1 MLDTAII
8 GYGPAGISAALY
20 LRRANKTVI
29 LIGKDVGA
37 LQKAEK
43 IENYFGLPE
52 PITGSELAA
61 IGIEQ
66 ARSLGAEIINDEVL
80 DLSWDGAF
88 TIICKEGRY
97 QAASVILA
105 TGSARKTLPIAG
117 LAEHEGRG
125 VSYCAVCDAF
135 FYRGKAVG
143 VLGSGSYA
151 LHEVNSLLPVAEKV
165 FLLTNGGVVPDELP
179 ENVVAVTEPV
189 VEIFG
194 ESAVEGIRLKNG
206 ETQPLSGVF
215 IALGSATA
223 GDFARKIGA
232 ELKEGRIVTDGEM
245 QTGVPGLLAA
255 GDCIG
260 GLMQV
265 ATAVSEG
272 AQAAMSALKFLRERA
287 KSGS

>member
-1 MLDTAII
+1 MLDAAII

-20 LRRANKTVI
+20 LRRANKTVV
-29 LIGKDVGA
+29 LIGKDAGA

-66 ARSLGAEIINDEVL
+66 ARALGAEIINDEVL

-88 TIICKEGRY
+88 TITCKDGRH

-151 LHEVNSLLPVAEKV
+151 LHEVNSLLPVAEKI
-165 FLLTNGGVVPDELP
+165 FLLTNGGAVPDGLP
-179 ENVVAVTEPV
+179 ENVIAITESV

-194 ESAVEGIRLKNG
+194 ESAVEGVRFKNG

-232 ELKEGRIVTDGEM
+232 ELKEGRIVTDSDM
-245 QTGVPGLLAA
+245 QTAVPGLLAA

>member
-1 MLDTAII
+1 MLDTVII

-20 LRRANKTVI
+20 LRRANKTAL
-29 LIGKDVGA
+29 LIGKDAGA

-52 PITGSELAA
+52 PITGPELAA

-66 ARSLGAEIINDEVL
+66 ARALGADMVKDEVL

-88 TIICKEGRY
+88 TITCKENEY
-97 QAASVILA
+97 KAASVILA

-135 FYRGKAVG
+135 FYRGKSVG
-143 VLGSGSYA
+143 VLGNGSYA
-151 LHEVNSLLPVAEKV
+151 LHEVNGLLPVAEKI
-165 FLLTNGGVVPDELP
+165 FLLTNGGAVPEGLP
-179 ENVVAVTEPV
+179 ERVVAITEPV

-194 ESAVEGIRLKNG
+194 EPSVEGVRLKNG

-232 ELKEGRIVTDGEM
+232 ELRDGRIVTDSEM
-245 QTGVPGLLAA
+245 QTAVPGLFAA

-265 ATAVSEG
+265 STAVSEG
-272 AQAAMSALKFLRERA
+272 ALAAMSALKFLRERA
-287 KSGS
+287 KGQA

>member
-29 LIGKDVGA
+29 LIGKDAGS

-43 IENYFGLPE
+43 IENYFGLPT
-52 PITGSELAA
+52 PIAGPELAA

-66 ARSLGAEIINDEVL
+66 AKALGAEIINDEVL
-80 DLSWDGAF
+80 DLTWDSAF
-88 TIICKEGRY
+88 TITCKSGQY
-97 QAASVILA
+97 QANSVILA

-135 FYRGKAVG
+135 FYRGKTVG
-143 VLGSGSYA
+143 ILGDGSYA
-151 LHEVNSLLPVAEKV
+151 LHEVGHLLPVVERV
-165 FLLTNGGVVPDELP
+165 CLLTNGGTVPEGLP
-179 ENVVAVTEPV
+179 ESVIAITEPV
-189 VEIFG
+189 AEIFG
-194 ESAVEGIRLKNG
+194 ESAVEGVRLKSG
-206 ETQPLSGVF
+206 EVQALSGVF
-215 IALGSATA
+215 VALGSATA

-232 ELKEGRIVTDGEM
+232 ELKDGRIVTDSEM
-245 QTGVPGLLAA
+245 QTAVPGLFAA

-272 AQAAMSALKFLRERA
+272 AQAALSAIKFLRERT
-287 KSGS
+287 KG

>member
-1 MLDTAII
+1 MLDAAII

-20 LRRANKTVI
+20 LRRANKTVV
-29 LIGKDVGA
+29 LIGKDTGS

-43 IENYFGLPE
+43 IENYFGLPQ

-61 IGIEQ
+61 IGLEQ
-66 ARSLGAEIINDEVL
+66 AKALGAEIINDEVL

-88 TIICKEGRY
+88 TITCKDSRH

-117 LAEHEGRG
+117 LSAHEGRG

-135 FYRGKAVG
+135 FYRGKTVG

-151 LHEVNSLLPVAEKV
+151 LHEVNGLLPVAEKV
-165 FLLTNGGVVPDELP
+165 LLLTNGGVVPDGLP
-179 ENVVAVTEPV
+179 ENVVAITEPV
-189 VEIFG
+189 AEIFG
-194 ESAVEGIRLKNG
+194 DPAVEGVRLKSG
-206 ETQPLSGVF
+206 ETQALDGIFV
-215 IALGSATA
+215 ALGSATA

-232 ELKEGRIVTDGEM
+232 ELKEGRIVTDSEM
-245 QTGVPGLLAA
+245 QTAVPGLFAA

-272 AQAAMSALKFLRERA
+272 AQAAMSALKFLRERPG
-287 KSGS
+287 SGL

>member
-20 LRRANKTVI
+20 LRRANKSVV

-43 IENYFGLPE
+43 IENYFGLST
-52 PITGSELAA
+52 PITGPDLAA
-61 IGIEQ
+61 IGIDQ
-66 ARSLGAEIINDEVL
+66 AKALGADVINTEVL
-80 DLSWDGAF
+80 DISWDGTF
-88 TIICKEGRY
+88 TITCKNSQY

-117 LAEHEGRG
+117 LADYEGRG
-125 VSYCAVCDAF
+125 VSYCAICDAF
-135 FYRGKAVG
+135 FYRGKTVG
-143 VLGSGSYA
+143 VLGDGDYA
-151 LHEVNSLLPVAEKV
+151 LHEVNSLLPVVEKIV
-165 FLLTNGGVVPDELP
+165 LLTNGAAIPNGLP
-179 ENVVAVTEPV
+179 ETVTVITEPV
-189 VEIFG
+189 TEIFG
-194 ESAVEGIRLKNG
+194 ESTVAGVNLKNG
-206 ETQPLSGVF
+206 ESHALSGVF

-232 ELKEGRIVTDGEM
+232 ELKDGRIVTDSAM
-245 QTGVPGLLAA
+245 QTAVPGLFAA

-272 AQAAMSALKFLRERA
+272 AQAAMSTLKFLRERA
-287 KSGS
+287 KGS

>member
-1 MLDTAII
+1 MVDTAII
-8 GYGPAGISAALY
+8 GYGPAGTSAALY
-20 LRRANKTVI
+20 LRRANKTVV
-29 LIGKDVGA
+29 LIGKDTGA

-43 IENYFGLPE
+43 IENYYGLTE
-52 PITGSELAA
+52 PISGFELAA

-66 ARSLGAEIINDEVL
+66 VKALGAEVVSDEVL

-88 TIICKEGRY
+88 TITCKSGEYR
-97 QAASVILA
+97 AASVILA

-117 LAEHEGRG
+117 LSEREGRG

-135 FYRGKAVG
+135 FYRGKDVG
-143 VLGSGSYA
+143 VLGNGSYA
-151 LHEVNSLLPVAEKV
+151 LHEVDGLLPVAKQI
-165 FLLTNGGVVPDELP
+165 FLLTNGGAAPEGLP
-179 ENVVAVTEPV
+179 ENVTAVTEPV
-189 VEIFG
+189 AEVFG
-194 ESAVEGIRLKNG
+194 EQAVEGVKLKNG
-206 ETQPLSGVF
+206 ETLSLSGIF

-232 ELKEGRIVTDGEM
+232 ELKDGRIVTDGDM
-245 QTGVPGLLAA
+245 RTAVPGLFAA

-272 AQAAMSALKFLRERA
+272 AQAAMSALQFLRERA
-287 KSGS
+287 KG

>member
-20 LRRANKTVI
+20 LRRANKTVV
-29 LIGKDVGA
+29 LIGKDAGS

-43 IENYFGLPE
+43 IENYFGLPT
-52 PITGSELAA
+52 PIAGPELAA

-66 ARSLGAEIINDEVL
+66 AKTLGAEIISDEVL
-80 DLSWDGAF
+80 DLSWDGSF
-88 TIICKEGRY
+88 NITCKNSQY

-117 LAEHEGRG
+117 LADHEGRG

-135 FYRGKAVG
+135 FYRGKTVG
-143 VLGSGSYA
+143 VLGDGSYA
-151 LHEVNSLLPVAEKV
+151 LHEVNSLLPVVERV
-165 FLLTNGGVVPDELP
+165 LLLTNGASIPNDLP
-179 ENVVAVTEPV
+179 ENVIAITETV

-194 ESAVEGIRLKNG
+194 EPSVAGVKLKNG
-206 ETQPLSGVF
+206 EVQELSGVF
-215 IALGSATA
+215 VALGSATA

-232 ELKEGRIVTDGEM
+232 ELKDGRIVTDSEM
-245 QTGVPGLLAA
+245 QTAVPGLFAA

-287 KSGS
+287 KG

>member
-20 LRRANKTVI
+20 LRRANKNVV
-29 LIGKDVGA
+29 LIGKDAGS

-43 IENYFGLPE
+43 IENYFGLPT
-52 PITGSELAA
+52 PIAGSELAA
-61 IGIEQ
+61 IGVEQ
-66 ARSLGAEIINDEVL
+66 AKALGAKIVNDEVL

-88 TIICKEGRY
+88 TITCKNGHY

-117 LAEHEGRG
+117 LADHEGRG

-135 FYRGKAVG
+135 FYRDKAVG
-143 VLGSGSYA
+143 VLGDGSYA
-151 LHEVNSLLPVAEKV
+151 LHEIAHLLPVVKSV
-165 FLLTNGGVVPDELP
+165 YLLTNGGIIPEGLP
-179 ENVVAVTEPV
+179 ENVTAITEPV
-189 VEIFG
+189 AEIFG
-194 ESAVEGIRLKNG
+194 DPAVEGVKFKSGNVQ
-206 ETQPLSGVF
+206 TLSGVF

-232 ELKEGRIVTDGEM
+232 ELKEGRIVTDKEM
-245 QTGVPGLLAA
+245 QTAVPGLFAA

-272 AQAAMSALKFLRERA
+272 AQAAMSALKFLRESVRA
-287 KSGS
+287 

>member
-20 LRRANKTVI
+20 LRRANKSVV

-52 PITGSELAA
+52 PITGPELAA

-66 ARSLGAEIINDEVL
+66 ARALGAEIINDEVL
-80 DLSWDGAF
+80 DLAWDDAF
-88 TIICKEGRY
+88 TITCKEGHY

-117 LAEHEGRG
+117 LSDHEGRG

-135 FYRGKAVG
+135 FYRGKSVG
-143 VLGSGSYA
+143 VLGNGSYA
-151 LHEVNSLLPVAEKV
+151 LHEVDSLLPIAEKV
-165 FLLTNGGVVPDELP
+165 FLLTNGGAVPDGLP
-179 ENVVAVTEPV
+179 ENVTAITESV

-194 ESAVEGIRLKNG
+194 EPAVEGVRLKNG

-245 QTGVPGLLAA
+245 QTAVPGLLAA

>member
-20 LRRANKTVI
+20 LRRANKTVV
-29 LIGKDVGA
+29 LIGKDAGS

-43 IENYFGLPE
+43 IENYFGLST
-52 PITGSELAA
+52 PIAGSELAA
-61 IGIEQ
+61 IGIAQ
-66 ARSLGAEIINDEVL
+66 AKALGAEIVNDEVL

-88 TIICKEGRY
+88 TITCKGSYYE
-97 QAASVILA
+97 ASSVILA
-105 TGSARKTLPIAG
+105 TGSARKTLPIMG
-117 LAEHEGRG
+117 LADHEGRG

-135 FYRGKAVG
+135 FYRGKTVG
-143 VLGSGSYA
+143 VLGDGSYA
-151 LHEVNSLLPVAEKV
+151 LHEISNLQPVAEKV
-165 FLLTNGGVVPDELP
+165 LLLTNGAAIPDALP
-179 ENVVAVTEPV
+179 EKVVAITEPV

-194 ESAVEGIRLKNG
+194 EQTVEGVKLKNG
-206 ETQPLSGVF
+206 EVQALNGVF
-215 IALGSATA
+215 VALGSATA

-232 ELKEGRIVTDGEM
+232 ELKDGRIVTDNEM
-245 QTGVPGLLAA
+245 QTALPGLFAA

-272 AQAAMSALKFLRERA
+272 AQAAMSTLKFLRERA
-287 KSGS
+287 KS

>member
-20 LRRANKTVI
+20 LRRANKTVT
-29 LIGKDVGA
+29 LIGKDAGA

-52 PITGSELAA
+52 PISGSALAA

-66 ARSLGAEIINDEVL
+66 AKALGADIINDEVL

-88 TIICKEGRY
+88 TITCKGGQY

-105 TGSARKTLPIAG
+105 TGSARKTLPIKG
-117 LAEHEGRG
+117 LAEHEGLG

-135 FYRGKAVG
+135 FYRGKTVG
-143 VLGSGSYA
+143 VLGGGSYA
-151 LHEVNSLLPVAEKV
+151 LHEVEGLLPVAERIL
-165 FLLTNGGVVPDELP
+165 LLTNGGDAPEGLP
-179 ENVVAVTEPV
+179 EKVAVVTEPV

-194 ESAVEGIRLKNG
+194 DQTVEGVRLKNG
-206 ETQPLSGVF
+206 ETQALSGVF

-232 ELKEGRIVTDGEM
+232 ELKDGRIVTNSEM
-245 QTGVPGLLAA
+245 QTAVPGLFAA
-255 GDCIG
+255 GDCVG

-265 ATAVSEG
+265 AAAVSEG
-272 AQAAMSALKFLRERA
+272 AQAAMSTLKFLREKA
-287 KSGS
+287 KGQA

>member
-20 LRRANKTVI
+20 LRRANKTVV
-29 LIGKDVGA
+29 LIGKDAGS

-43 IENYFGLPE
+43 IENYFGLPA
-52 PITGSELAA
+52 PIAGSELAA

-66 ARSLGAEIINDEVL
+66 ARALGAEITNDEVL
-80 DLSWDGAF
+80 DLTWDGAF
-88 TIICKEGRY
+88 TITCKSGSY

-135 FYRGKAVG
+135 FYRGKTVG
-143 VLGSGSYA
+143 VLGNGSYA
-151 LHEVNSLLPVAEKV
+151 LHEVSQLLPVV
-165 FLLTNGGVVPDELP
+165 DSVYLLTNGGAVPEGLP
-179 ENVVAVTEPV
+179 EKVVAITVPVT
-189 VEIFG
+189 EIFG
-194 ESAVEGIRLKNG
+194 EPAVEGIKLKNG
-206 ETQPLSGVF
+206 ETQALSGVF
-215 IALGSATA
+215 VALGSATA

-232 ELKEGRIVTDGEM
+232 ELKDGRIVADSEM
-245 QTGVPGLLAA
+245 QTAVPGLFAA

-272 AQAAMSALKFLRERA
+272 AQAAMSTLKFLRERS
-287 KSGS
+287 KN